1 MPQSLFPDRTGV
13 RYRIVFFPEAGI
25 ESCANGEFAN
35 IISEASGPDQAAQ
48 ITADALQKEYESAD
62 WLDPKAGYTQ
72 FVEENKLTLSRFE
85 QGEISVAAFN
95 VPFGT
100 IVIG

>member
-62 WLDPKAGYTQ
+62 WLDPKAGYT
-72 FVEENKLTLSRFE
+72 RMR
-85 QGEISVAAFN
+85 ICRRRRIACRR
-95 VPFGT
+95 VPT
-100 IVIG
+100 VP